1 MDREGFKTEAEA
13 RLYILA
19 NSRSYLKRKE
29 RSDAFKETMNYL
41 KTDWFGASQSTPSWH
56 EADTD
61 PLFLTRDCCTEAPQ
75 HERSLGSTR
84 RDLRNDYYPVHEQK
98 APLQL
103 GHQSTVCSSPPLCKR
118 KQPCSATPVS
128 SILLRGNTA

>member
-1 MDREGFKTEAEA
+1 MAREVLESESEA
-13 RLYILA
+13 RMYILE
-19 NSRSYLKRKE
+19 NSRGYLKRKE
-29 RSDAFKETMNYL
+29 RSDAFKETRNDL

-84 RDLRNDYYPVHEQK
+84 RDLRNDYYHLPEQK
-98 APLQL
+98 TPL
-103 GHQSTVCSSPPLCKR
+103 
-118 KQPCSATPVS
+118 
-128 SILLRGNTA
+128 